1 VIYLDNAATTLQKP
15 ASVYRAVER
24 AMLTLASPGRG
35 GYPAAMAAAEEAYRC
50 RETAAALFGLSEP
63 ERVVFCQNATH
74 GLNIAIQALARPG
87 ERVVISGYEHNAVL
101 RPLRALEARIRVAA
115 APPFEPAAAAEAYHR
130 ELKQGAALAVVN
142 HVSNVF
148 GCIQPVEEI
157 AALCGERGIPLIVDA
172 SQSAGVL
179 PLRPEEWNAAFVA
192 MPGHKGLYGPQG
204 TGLLLVGRQPGDR
217 RIRTLMEGGSG
228 SSPREP
234 DMPDWLPDRLEAG
247 THNMPGIAGL
257 RAGLEFVKRLG
268 PEAILAH
275 EEKLVHLAAELL
287 GENPRLRVFAAAEP
301 FRQGGVLSFQVK
313 EMDCETAAE
322 RLAERGFSLRAGLHC
337 APLAHDTA
345 GTGKEGTVRMSV
357 SAFSRES
364 HVRRLAKALENL

>member
-1 VIYLDNAATTLQKP
+1 MIYLDNAATTLRKP
-15 ASVYRAVER
+15 AAVYRAVQE

-50 RETAAALFGLSEP
+50 RETAAALFGLREP

-74 GLNIAIQALARPG
+74 GLNIAIKALARPG
-87 ERVVISGYEHNAVL
+87 ERVVVSGYEHNAVL

-115 APPFEPAAAAEAYHR
+115 APLFDPAAAADVYAR

-157 AALCGERGIPLIVDA
+157 AALCEERGIPLIVDA
-172 SQSAGVL
+172 SQSAGIL

-204 TGLLLVGRQPGDR
+204 TGLLLCGRQPGDR
-217 RIRTLMEGGSG
+217 SIRTLLEGGSG
-228 SSPREP
+228 SSPWLRE
-234 DMPDWLPDRLEAG
+234 MPEWLPDRLEAG

-257 RAGLEFVKRLG
+257 RAGLDFVRRVEPKT
-268 PEAILAH
+268 ILAH
-275 EEKLVHLAAELL
+275 EQKLVRLAAELL
-287 GENPRLRVFAAAEP
+287 GENPRLKVFAAEEP
-301 FRQGGVLSFQVK
+301 FCQGGVLSFQVK
-313 EMDCETAAE
+313 DLNCEAAAQ

-345 GTGKEGTVRMSV
+345 GTGEEGTVRMSV
-357 SAFSRES
+357 SAFTRES